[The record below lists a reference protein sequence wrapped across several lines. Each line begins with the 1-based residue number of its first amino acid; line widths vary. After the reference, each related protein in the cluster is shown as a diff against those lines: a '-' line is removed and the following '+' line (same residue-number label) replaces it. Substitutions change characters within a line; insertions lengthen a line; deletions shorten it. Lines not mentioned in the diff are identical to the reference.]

1 MEHSE
6 LFIMFPSFEEVEEKP
21 HYIKSVGIKPLKE
34 ISKTVDCLN
43 EIIHFFQNE
52 NYDGYYDGKNIQAFL
67 YPLEIAE
74 DCYPN
79 MKTRFRVMMKQWGE
93 NWRNDRKQSDTEKY
107 YYYHMEIKDD
117 TLCELTKRKKDADDK
132 STFLLINKEA
142 FSCSEDR
149 IKTKCD
155 DENFDIDV
163 RMAEIKPIAEWFE
176 INRMPQRTFH
186 LNPKHGELGKGAHP
200 SNKGEKVSVLMC
212 SKGEAG
218 ILLKKAL
225 GEDLRTLYFY
235 DTKYNQYIE
244 FKRES
249 ENVYHAFHLDK
260 DDEKLIPNNIKEAIK
275 KLSQS

>member
-6 LFIMFPSFEEVEEKP
+6 LFIMFPSYEEVEEKP
-21 HYIKSVGIKPLKE
+21 HYINSVGVMSMEDICK
-34 ISKTVDCLN
+34 IVDYLD

-107 YYYHMEIKDD
+107 YYYHMEIEDD
-117 TLCELTKRKKDADDK
+117 TLCELTKRKKDSADG
-132 STFLLINKEA
+132 STFLLINQEA
-142 FSCSEDR
+142 FFCHEDR
-149 IKTKCD
+149 IKTKCE
-155 DENFDIDV
+155 DEDFEIEV
-163 RMAEIKPIAEWFE
+163 RKAEIKAIARWFE
-176 INRMPQRTFH
+176 INRTPQRSFH

-212 SKGEAG
+212 SRGEACN
-218 ILLKKAL
+218 LLKKAI
-225 GEDLRTLYFY
+225 GEDLKILYFY
-235 DTKYNQYIE
+235 DTNYNQYIE

-249 ENVYHAFHLDK
+249 DNVYHAFHLDK
-260 DDEKLIPNNIKEAIK
+260 EDEQRIPNNIKESIK
-275 KLSQS
+275 KLFQ